1 LKKLSNL
8 GPIQISEESRK
19 LAQKYNAV
27 VRGFESPT
35 SRKNFS
41 YACKL
46 LDDAHEH
53 ELQADRKRMPE
64 DRRSHEPVLYKAELL
79 HGMGLTDDVEALL
92 VGEHERFKSQ
102 GRDAHGL
109 IYLMLVAVYTN
120 DKNFDAAIDL
130 LEIILDDYPEFHTL
144 EHAPGQNAERMLELV
159 KGQKYKHIMSEE
171 RRRNKQRLDI

>member
-46 LDDAHEH
+46 LDDAHE
-53 ELQADRKRMPE
+53 PE